1 MPRVP
6 PTHLKLPKAKA
17 LEMIV
22 PDAEVGFFSEN
33 MVLSRP
39 ANSLGWRKKS
49 FSTTVRTRERLSS
62 IRNSPL
68 LSVNL
73 GRELI
78 RQQSVGF
85 SPEEAELSY
94 LRRSAMEMMFV

>member
-1 MPRVP
+1 
-6 PTHLKLPKAKA
+6 
-17 LEMIV
+17 MIV

-33 MVLSRP
+33 MGLSRP

-73 GRELI
+73 GRELNSQKVLVLG
-78 RQQSVGF
+78 REGREV
-85 SPEEAELSY
+85 A
-94 LRRSAMEMMFV
+94 

>member
-33 MVLSRP
+33 MGLSRP

-73 GRELI
+73 GRELNSQKVLVLG
-78 RQQSVGF
+78 REGREV
-85 SPEEAELSY
+85 A
-94 LRRSAMEMMFV
+94 